1 MMSIEESHLLAQ
13 RKKDVNRGK
22 ASGST
27 KKAFVSDAK
36 ACDNKEVHIEH
47 RCQTKYIVEANALL
61 SSSHCNRLELTPFSS
76 CLRIKKELNINC
88 GLLREVLS
96 LWVPNREFIQVR
108 QQLVKLSTLYEIKVG
123 DIIEKIRELVSEA
136 DHVEKLVEEVW
147 VDGVTNAR
155 GG

>member
-1 MMSIEESHLLAQ
+1 MLGVGKSRSESCSPCDFCSKAAILHKESHLLAQ

-47 RCQTKYIVEANALL
+47 RCQTKYIIEANALL

-108 QQLVKLSTLYEIKVG
+108 Q
-123 DIIEKIRELVSEA
+123 
-136 DHVEKLVEEVW
+136 
-147 VDGVTNAR
+147 
-155 GG
+155 